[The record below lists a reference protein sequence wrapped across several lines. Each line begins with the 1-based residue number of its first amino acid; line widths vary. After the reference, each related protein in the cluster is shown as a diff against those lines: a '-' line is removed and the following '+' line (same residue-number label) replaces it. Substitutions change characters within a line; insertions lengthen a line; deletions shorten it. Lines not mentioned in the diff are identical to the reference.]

1 MAYLA
6 LDVSN
11 KRIGFA
17 LALVKEG
24 VCVPLA
30 TRIRRR
36 ILEDFAYI
44 TQLIKDHGVTT
55 IILGHPINMD
65 GTESK
70 ASLAMMEFRNKL
82 QQFLEK
88 NKILLEIILWDERL
102 STYEAMDFLGIKD
115 RKNPKLDAM
124 SAKLIL
130 ESYFRSI
137 I

>member
-17 LALVKEG
+17 LALAKAG
-24 VCVPLA
+24 VCVPLT
-30 TRIRRR
+30 TRIRSQ
-36 ILEDFAYI
+36 ILEDFTYI
-44 TQLIKDHGVTT
+44 IQLIKDHSVKT

-65 GTESK
+65 GSDSK
-70 ASLAMMEFRNKL
+70 ASIAMMEFRNKL
-82 QQFLEK
+82 QQHLEK
-88 NKILLEIILWDERL
+88 NKILLEIFLWDERL
-102 STYEAMDFLGIKD
+102 STYEAMDLLGIKD

-130 ESYFRSI
+130 ESFFRSTI
-137 I
+137 